1 MSLGRSGDSE
11 WRTWSWRSWRRWRRW
26 RILPRPTPPWSSPA
40 PVRNTS
46 SRWSRDLR
54 QSTTSGQPRGT
65 ELTASTAST
74 QPRSGKLETLL
85 EKCDHIDVNRRYLPE
100 TISIQLF
107 VSRYIYFQNFQ
118 LLPLKVQVREWIY
131 TINTFR
137 QIVSSWNPYFSTA
150 SSICSLHPAG
160 IGHCFSGILIP
171 KSAKVTKDLCDVR
184 LQQTND

>member
-11 WRTWSWRSWRRWRRW
+11 WRTWSWRRWRRW
-26 RILPRPTPPWSSPA
+26 RTLPRPTPPWSSPA

-107 VSRYIYFQNFQ
+107 VSRYIYFQNFNFFRWKFKLGNTQ
-118 LLPLKVQVREWIY
+118 IHNQHIPTDCIILKSLFLNCIFNMFL
-131 TINTFR
+131 T
-137 QIVSSWNPYFSTA
+137 SSGHRALFFGYFDS
-150 SSICSLHPAG
+150 
-160 IGHCFSGILIP
+160 
-171 KSAKVTKDLCDVR
+171 
-184 LQQTND
+184 